1 MSFVVSVKQTTMASL
16 AAPLPAST
24 VVLVRPDDN
33 GGFEVF
39 MNRRPDNMQ
48 TYAGVYVFPGGCVEE
63 ADCSPDMLTLTR
75 GLAPAEAQAALKSE
89 LAPEVCMGHWV
100 AAVRELFEEAGI
112 HFFVSAAG
120 TALLKE
126 GNLARRLLTKRAAL
140 QTRRLTLLSLLSAEG
155 LCCDLGSLSY
165 FSHRITP
172 EHYKIR
178 FDTRFFLAALPA
190 QQTPLPISE
199 EVAESL
205 WIRPQAALDRSPSGE
220 FPMMPPTL
228 AVLRTLAEQGSW
240 QSVRATFK
248 V

>member
-1 MSFVVSVKQTTMASL
+1 MAQASN
-16 AAPLPAST
+16 PLPAST
-24 VVLVRPDDN
+24 VVLVRPDED

-39 MNRRPDNMQ
+39 MNRRPEKMQ
-48 TYAGVYVFPGGCVEE
+48 TYAGVYVFPGGCVEQVDYSSE
-63 ADCSPDMLTLTR
+63 MIALTQ
-75 GLAPAEAQAALKSE
+75 GLAPADARATLKSD
-89 LAPEVCMGHWV
+89 LGPEVCLGHWV

-112 HFFVSAAG
+112 HFFV
-120 TALLKE
+120 E
-126 GNLARRLLTKRAAL
+126 GEGSQFSDQTSLGQRLLRKRSAL
-140 QTRRLTLLSLLSAEG
+140 QTGELTLPDLLNSE
-155 LCCDLGSLSY
+155 LLRCDLSGLTY

-190 QQTPLPISE
+190 QQMPLHSSE

-205 WIRPQAALDRSPSGE
+205 WISPEDALARSAAGH

-228 AVLRTLAEQGSW
+228 AVLRMLAEQGSW
-240 QSVRATFK
+240 LALRAVFK